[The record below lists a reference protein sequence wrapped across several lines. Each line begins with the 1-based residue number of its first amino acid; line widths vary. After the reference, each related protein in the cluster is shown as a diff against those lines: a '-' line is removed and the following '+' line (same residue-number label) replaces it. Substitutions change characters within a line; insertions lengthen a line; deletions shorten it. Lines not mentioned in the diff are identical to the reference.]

1 MSAIPTGKLNQSLK
15 QRKQN
20 EITARKQQKNQVFN
34 SKLEVSMGKLPDMDK
49 SSVLM
54 GNHLDNNCL
63 SDEFIRVNDNE
74 HYTAYELM
82 MPDFLKPKPV
92 TKQVLPEEINT
103 KIENIFKENAKYHRQ
118 YICLL
123 LYYNGMFTVKEIA
136 SYFNLDEKHGHKTVD
151 GFIKEARKKI
161 ISALTAKEL
170 HRIKWWLRLTRE
182 ELPPLP
188 IPTEGTLE
196 YIDYKLKYDRPVID
210 KSNYNKAIQNGE
222 VRNGKLVNGVIVW
235 DN

>member
-1 MSAIPTGKLNQSLK
+1 MSAIPTGKLNQSIK

-20 EITARKQQKNQVFN
+20 EITARKNQKNHVFN
-34 SKLEVSMGKLPDMDK
+34 SKIEVSMGKLPDMDK
-49 SSVLM
+49 SYILM
-54 GNHLDNNCL
+54 NHYLENNCL
-63 SDEFIRVNDNE
+63 SDEFIRVNDTE

-82 MPDFLKPKPV
+82 MPYFLKPKPV
-92 TKQVLPEEINT
+92 TKQVIPEEINT

-123 LYYNGMFTVKEIA
+123 LYYNGGFTVKEIA

-161 ISALTAKEL
+161 VASLSASEL
-170 HRIKWWLRLTRE
+170 HKIRWWLRLSKE

-188 IPTEGTLE
+188 LPTEEHWKL
-196 YIDYKLKYDRPVID
+196 DYKLKYDRPVVD
-210 KSNYNKAIQNGE
+210 TTNYKKAIANGE
-222 VRNGKLVNGVIVW
+222 VRTGKLVSGIIVW
-235 DN
+235 ND